1 MTVEYARTLL
11 ANSDEVVR
19 LKIQKKEDQIGEIS
33 SLRSLEFALLIFY
46 LKNNLQKFFNL
57 ILSFFAV

>member
-33 SLRSLEFALLIFY
+33 RSRSLEFAFLP